1 MSETKKLKEL
11 NFVINYSPDTWTPT
25 LENDA
30 GKSCLTGIKDFP
42 FAPSIKIDR
51 LGSVCDFSYTSYS
64 RSREAKLASSEGQDF
79 HLVDSRP
86 LPKSKVRYIQ
96 KKFQKE
102 TAQAYHQKQQQQE
115 KAEMLVRQGK
125 KNAKLRQVGGIQ
137 QYQYSRHKFV
147 SRMRTLT
154 EWSIEPLSSWI
165 SVAEIPLSSLP
176 RQFLDLSKS
185 SVEDIAW
192 CGTLRNYNKTMDRI
206 SPKLPTPLKDFANV
220 EFFQATT
227 SDDDILRDALLQ
239 PEKTVDVVITDQILS
254 CLVAAAQSKY
264 SWHILV
270 TNIDGKLIFDKQ
282 DGSIIDL
289 ITVNETSSEPP
300 LPDNINKNNRPH
312 ILGQEALK
320 CNQNYT
326 QNIQLLNENSV
337 IKQFDPIPFSED
349 IQGPVESKCY
359 RYRIFSLP
367 PRAGASSSEFSQRTV
382 RVAVR
387 TEIDAQIPNPE
398 SEHSGF
404 IFARALNEYDPKTV
418 KVWNTQLETQK
429 GALLATEIRNNA
441 CQLAKWATQALL
453 SGCEILKLG
462 YIVRRSQNDRDN
474 HQIISVQSYKTK
486 ELSAQMGL
494 KEENS
499 WGIFRALIDLL
510 TEQPEG
516 QYIILRTPVKHVLR
530 IYKIPDEESS
540 EVPNTGDQ
548 AENKEN

>member
-1 MSETKKLKEL
+1 MSESNKLREL
-11 NFVINYSPDTWTPT
+11 KFVINFSPDTWTPT
-25 LENDA
+25 LENEA
-30 GKSCLTGIKDFP
+30 GKSCLMGIKDFP
-42 FAPSIKIDR
+42 FAPSIKMDR

-96 KKFQKE
+96 RKFQKE

-115 KAEMLVRQGK
+115 KAEMLGRQGK
-125 KNAKLRQVGGIQ
+125 KNAKVRQVSGVQ
-137 QYQYSRHKFV
+137 QYQYSRHRFV

-154 EWSIEPLSSWI
+154 EWSIEPLSSWV

-176 RQFLDLSKS
+176 KQFLDISKS
-185 SVEDIAW
+185 TVEDLAW
-192 CGTLRNYNKTMDRI
+192 RGTLRNYNKAMDRI
-206 SPKLPTPLKDFANV
+206 SPKLPTPLRDFGNV
-220 EFFQATT
+220 EFLQTTT

-239 PEKTVDVVITDQILS
+239 PEKSVDVAITDQILS
-254 CLVAAAQSKY
+254 SLVAAAQSKY

-312 ILGQEALK
+312 LLGQEALK

-326 QNIQLLNENSV
+326 QNIQLLDGGV
-337 IKQFDPIPFSED
+337 IKQFEPIPFTED

-367 PRAGASSSEFSQRTV
+367 PRVGASSNETSQKTV

-387 TEIDAQIPNPE
+387 TEIDAQIPNTE
-398 SEHSGF
+398 SEQSGF

-418 KVWNTQLETQK
+418 KIWNTQLETQK

-441 CQLAKWATQALL
+441 CQLAKWATQAIL
-453 SGCEILKLG
+453 SSCDILKLG
-462 YIVRRSQNDRDN
+462 YVVRRSPNDRDN

-510 TEQPEG
+510 AEQPEG

-530 IYKIPDEESS
+530 VYKIPDEESS
-540 EVPNTGDQ
+540 EVPNTDIKV
-548 AENKEN
+548 ENRDE